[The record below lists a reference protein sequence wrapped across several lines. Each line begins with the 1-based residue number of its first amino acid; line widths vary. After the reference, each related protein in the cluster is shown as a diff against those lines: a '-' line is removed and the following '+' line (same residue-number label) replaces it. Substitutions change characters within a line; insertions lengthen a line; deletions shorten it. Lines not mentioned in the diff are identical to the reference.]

1 MLAHEPEEVS
11 MIEVDCYRPVDTP
24 IAMVKTTIMKVAIH
38 PKGKNPYYDD
48 GVLYLELVDEGAGA
62 FLELS
67 QGENK
72 VAIDPE
78 EVEVI
83 AAAAKQLMQG
93 VGE

>member
-1 MLAHEPEEVS
+1 MSL
-11 MIEVDCYRPVDTP
+11 
-24 IAMVKTTIMKVAIH
+24 KTTVIKIAIH
-38 PKGKNPYYDD
+38 PEDKNPVYDD

-78 EVEVI
+78 EFDVI
-83 AAAAKQLMQG
+83 AAADPPTKHLQIKRMPLPASVARTLPRWSRSQ
-93 VGE
+93 

>member
-1 MLAHEPEEVS
+1 

-38 PKGKNPYYDD
+38 PKGKNPVYAE

>member
-1 MLAHEPEEVS
+1 MSL
-11 MIEVDCYRPVDTP
+11 
-24 IAMVKTTIMKVAIH
+24 KTTVMKIAIH
-38 PKGKNPYYDD
+38 PDDKNPVYDE

>member
-1 MLAHEPEEVS
+1 MSL
-11 MIEVDCYRPVDTP
+11 
-24 IAMVKTTIMKVAIH
+24 KTTVMKIAIH
-38 PKGKNPYYDD
+38 PEGQNPVYDD

-78 EVEVI
+78 EFDVI
-83 AAAAKQLMQG
+83 AAAAKQLMRG

>member
-1 MLAHEPEEVS
+1 MNSHKAS
-11 MIEVDCYRPVDTP
+11 M
-24 IAMVKTTIMKVAIH
+24 KTTVMKIAIH
-38 PKGKNPYYDD
+38 PEGKSPIYAE

-67 QGENK
+67 QDENK

-78 EVEVI
+78 EFDVI

>member
-1 MLAHEPEEVS
+1 MSL
-11 MIEVDCYRPVDTP
+11 
-24 IAMVKTTIMKVAIH
+24 KTTVMKIAIH
-38 PKGKNPYYDD
+38 TEDKNPVYDE

-67 QGENK
+67 QGKNN

-78 EVEVI
+78 EFDVI

>member
-1 MLAHEPEEVS
+1 
-11 MIEVDCYRPVDTP
+11 MIEVECYRPVDTP
-24 IAMVKTTIMKVAIH
+24 IDRVKTTIMKVAIH
-38 PKGKNPYYDD
+38 RKGKSPVYGD

-67 QGENK
+67 QDENK

-78 EVEVI
+78 EFDVI